1 MEFKVHFQE
10 MIERMVDDAPSEDLD
25 DLIWKGLNLKS
36 NIQNAEQII
45 EKFEKGECGKQ
56 DLQKHLIFIDYDN

>member
-1 MEFKVHFQE
+1 

-45 EKFEKGECGKQ
+45 DKFEKGECGK
-56 DLQKHLIFIDYDN
+56 